1 MRFLVTGGAGFIGSH
16 LTERLV
22 RDGHTVTVLDNFRRG
37 NKLPRGIIQDV
48 EVVEGDVQD
57 ASLVSRLS
65 RWCDR
70 VFHFAAVLGVD
81 IVADNPTE
89 TMDTE
94 VAGMRNVVRAALTAG
109 CEKVVYA
116 STSGIYGKVAI
127 EHAVDE
133 DFDVAPASS
142 YAIAK
147 RYNEIYLKS
156 VFQETRLPSVSL
168 RFFNVYGPRQDDRM
182 VIPRFFDQA
191 HRDAELT
198 VYGDGRQTRD
208 FTFVD
213 DVVEATLRLA
223 DVSGGADIYNISNNS
238 ETAIGDLAR
247 QIVALVGR
255 GRVTHV
261 QPPGGRYDFEVSRRC
276 GSSDKLYQATG
287 FRPGTPLADGL
298 AAIMASMPA
307 SGPA

>member
-1 MRFLVTGGAGFIGSH
+1 MKLLVTGGAGFIGSH
-16 LTERLV
+16 LAERLA
-22 RDGHTVTVLDNFRRG
+22 REGHAVTVLDNFRRG
-37 NKLPRGIIQDV
+37 NKLPRPSLPDL
-48 EVVEGDVQD
+48 EVVEGDVRD
-57 ASLVSRLS
+57 ADLVARLT
-65 RWCDR
+65 RGCDR

-94 VAGMRNVVRAALTAG
+94 VLGMRNVVRGALAAG
-109 CEKVVYA
+109 VERIVYA

-156 VFQETRLPSVSL
+156 VYQETRLPSVSL

-191 HRDAELT
+191 RRDADLT

-208 FTFVD
+208 FTYVD

-223 DVSGGADIYNISNNS
+223 DTTPGCDIYNISNNV
-238 ETAIGDLAR
+238 ECAIGDLAAR
-247 QIVALVGR
+247 IVALAGR
-255 GRVTHV
+255 GRVAFV

-276 GSSDKLYQATG
+276 GSSDKLFRATG
-287 FRPGTPLADGL
+287 FRPATPLDDGL
-298 AAIMASMPA
+298 RAVLGSL
-307 SGPA
+307 GEW